1 MKCLYAEIPTS
12 TCVYVWPISMYFFD
26 CCTAFHPSSKWTK
39 CHGWPTVVL
48 ITLPD
53 YPWLAVSY
61 HVHIPVDNEHL
72 FRFKMNADSGLR
84 VHRFRTPQC
93 TYSDVRW
100 TVLFQRLG
108 STTAALRLAAGL
120 FSESKRCLPSKLSF
134 CSKNPCPHTFRKW
147 CSQIPESLFNFT
159 GIRIGSHHL
168 SCLPACSDTQCEIE
182 ILNSRFSLRL
192 HPLL

>member
-1 MKCLYAEIPTS
+1 MWITGKTSNSLVKTGWLRAPTS
-12 TCVYVWPISMYFFD
+12 SLM
-26 CCTAFHPSSKWTK
+26 
-39 CHGWPTVVL
+39 PTTRWRPL
-48 ITLPD
+48 
-53 YPWLAVSY
+53 
-61 HVHIPVDNEHL
+61 HIPVENEHL

-159 GIRIGSHHL
+159 GIRNTSRVSKRVVTNYRYGYDR
-168 SCLPACSDTQCEIE
+168 CLHISTPKSPLNAPKMGPKRPRTASTARSPFITQSYE
-182 ILNSRFSLRL
+182 
-192 HPLL
+192 

>member
-61 HVHIPVDNEHL
+61 HVHIPVENEHL

-100 TVLFQRLG
+100 TVLFQPTFRTWFRNKFAD
-108 STTAALRLAAGL
+108 SAHPIPPKWSAGL
-120 FSESKRCLPSKLSF
+120 LLGKVRISGEILLGWLSHF
-134 CSKNPCPHTFRKW
+134 IS
-147 CSQIPESLFNFT
+147 
-159 GIRIGSHHL
+159 
-168 SCLPACSDTQCEIE
+168 SCL
-182 ILNSRFSLRL
+182 SRFFL
-192 HPLL
+192 P